1 MNYSSDFS
9 NRLKDERK
17 RLGLT
22 QAEIAEKC
30 GISTRMWVKY
40 EQGLS
45 MPGGE
50 VLMALSRLGVNVAYL
65 FTESLI
71 RTKDNSTVPV
81 AISMEEFGLLVLY
94 RQATDNNKKIIMTLA
109 EMVDKE
115 TNNSL

>member
-9 NRLKDERK
+9 NRLKEERK

-30 GISTRMWVKY
+30 GVSARMWVKY

-50 VLMALSRLGVNVAYL
+50 IFMTLSRLGVNVAYL
-65 FTESLI
+65 FTESFL
-71 RTKDNSTVPV
+71 RTKDETTLPV
-81 AISMEEFGLLVLY
+81 SITTEEFGLLVLY
-94 RQATDNNKKIIMTLA
+94 RQATENNKKIIMTLA
-109 EMVDKE
+109 EMVDKKE
-115 TNNSL
+115 E